1 MLLQISS
8 PETRHGAPL
17 RGLPVFRLGF
27 RPFYFVSALFACV
40 SIPVWLGLLFSRS
53 AVSMPLPGLLWHG
66 HEMLFGFAAAV
77 IVGFL
82 MTAGK
87 AWTGLQTPRG
97 KPLAALVAL
106 WLVARLAAITGPYPL
121 FATLDLILLPLVAIV
136 LLRLLIRAKNRRNL
150 PLVGILLLLAVAN
163 LCFHL
168 SATGALAMPP
178 VISLH
183 AGLALI
189 VMIACV
195 MAGRVVPAFT
205 AAVTPGLKIAMHPAV
220 ERATL
225 TLTAIALLL
234 WVALPPGPV
243 TAISLTIAGGLHL
256 YRQSRWRP
264 WGTRKRPIL
273 WILHASYAWIAIG
286 FVLLAMA
293 QTGIVGNSAGL
304 HALAVGLI
312 GGLIIGMITRTARG
326 HTGRTLRASRPEVAA
341 YTLVMG
347 AALVRV
353 FMPLLAPASYA
364 AWLFTAGLA
373 WSLAFVIYLALYGPW
388 LFSTRVDGKDG

>member
-8 PETRHGAPL
+8 PESRRTAPL

-53 AVSMPLPGLLWHG
+53 AVSMPLPGLLWHA
-66 HEMLFGFAAAV
+66 HEMLFGFAVAV

-97 KPLAALVAL
+97 KSLAALVAL
-106 WLVARLAAITGPYPL
+106 WLMARVAALTGPYPL
-121 FATLDLILLPLVAIV
+121 FATLDLLLLPIVAIV
-136 LLRLLIRAKNRRNL
+136 LLRLLTRAKNRRNL
-150 PLVGILLLLAVAN
+150 PLVGILALMSLAN

-168 SATGALAMPP
+168 SMTGALALPP
-178 VISLH
+178 IISLH

-205 AAVTPGLKIAMHPAV
+205 AAVTPGLKIVMNPIA
-220 ERATL
+220 ERVTL
-225 TLTAIALLL
+225 TITALALLL
-234 WVALPPGPV
+234 WVAMPPGPV
-243 TAISLTIAGGLHL
+243 TAVSLALAGALHV
-256 YRQSRWRP
+256 YRQSHWKP

-286 FVLLAMA
+286 FVLLAIA
-293 QTGIVGNSAGL
+293 QTGAMSNSAGL

-341 YTLVMG
+341 YSLVMG
-347 AALVRV
+347 AAIVRV
-353 FMPLLAPASYA
+353 FMPLLAPGAYA

-388 LFSTRVDGKDG
+388 LFSSRVDGKDG